1 MIVSTYNNSNCYGL
15 AGVVA
20 PPPRQLLLL
29 MWIDDAWEVGP
40 GAWHGVGLE
49 DAAAVVVGVVQIVVE
64 VVVVA
69 NEVAEV
75 VLDAVE
81 IH

>member
-15 AGVVA
+15 GVVA
-20 PPPRQLLLL
+20 PLLQLLL
-29 MWIDDAWEVGP
+29 MWIDDAWEVDP
-40 GAWHGVGLE
+40 GAWHGAGV
-49 DAAAVVVGVVQIVVE
+49 DAAVVVQIVVE
-64 VVVVA
+64 VAVVA